1 MNAPKCLEDFNP
13 ENYQKMAAAN
23 VDFKNYVRKNARQG
37 DIENILYTMDKFART
52 EVWLMNVGDEKG
64 KILDQAIQSRKP
76 KTILEL
82 GSRLFFFYYE

>member
-1 MNAPKCLEDFNP
+1 MV
-13 ENYQKMAAAN
+13 AAR
-23 VDFKNYVRKNARQG
+23 VDLQNYVLKNARQG
-37 DIENILYTMDKFART
+37 DIENILDTMDKFART

-82 GSRLFFFYYE
+82 GSRVFFYYK

>member
-1 MNAPKCLEDFNP
+1 MNAPKCLDDFNP
-13 ENYQKMAAAN
+13 ESYEKMVAAR
-23 VDFKNYVRKNARQG
+23 VDLQNYVLKNARQG
-37 DIENILYTMDKFART
+37 DIENILHTMDKFART

-82 GSRLFFFYYE
+82 GSHFFFY